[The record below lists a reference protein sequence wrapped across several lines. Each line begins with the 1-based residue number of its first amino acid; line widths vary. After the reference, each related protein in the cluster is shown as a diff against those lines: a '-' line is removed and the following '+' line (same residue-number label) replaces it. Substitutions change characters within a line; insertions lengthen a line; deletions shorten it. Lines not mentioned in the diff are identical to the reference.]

1 MNVLPV
7 SSRKHMSL
15 EDYIREQERKAKD
28 AAKDVKASASEAWQD
43 TKEAGR
49 NLRDRSS
56 DVING

>member
-1 MNVLPV
+1 
-7 SSRKHMSL
+7 MSL
-15 EDYIREQERKAKD
+15 EDYIREQERKVKD

>member
-1 MNVLPV
+1 
-7 SSRKHMSL
+7 MSL

-28 AAKDVKASASEAWQD
+28 AAKDVKASAREAWQD